1 MEIRLH
7 PKQEAAFQTEAT
19 ELLYGGAAGGGKSHY
34 IRISAIRWAMCVPG
48 IQVYLFRRTFPD
60 LQANHLRGPSS
71 LLVLLG
77 DFLQSGHVKFKQ
89 QDNEFTFWNGS
100 SIKLCHCQYEND
112 VIKYQGAEIHV
123 LLMDELTHFTA
134 YIYQFLR
141 SRVRMAGLN
150 VPAEYRPRLP
160 RIECG
165 SNPGSVGHAWVKAT
179 FVSPCEPMKVWRTP
193 AGQGGMLRQY
203 IPARLSDNPTL
214 EKDDPNYLSR
224 LEGLGTPELVRAM
237 RDGDW
242 DIVAGQAFEK
252 LNRDLHGL
260 TPFDVPPHWL
270 RFRAMDWGSSKP
282 FSVGWWCVASEDYLH
297 DGKVIPKG
305 ALIRYREWYGW
316 NGQADT
322 GLRMESAEVAQQIK
336 VRDAGDK
343 ITYSVADPAIWNRS
357 DGPSVAER
365 MAAHG
370 VIFERGNNDRI
381 NGYLELRQRIAGDG
395 ERPMLYAF
403 TTCHDG
409 FWRTMPNIVM
419 DDRRPEDIDTTQEDH
434 CVDECKYAAMS
445 RPWAKP
451 SPKVKED
458 PFRPPT
464 INELMKLNRR
474 SKANQ
479 GRQWI

>member
-19 ELLYGGAAGGGKSHY
+19 ELLYGGAAGGGKSHFL
-34 IRISAIRWAMCVPG
+34 RISAIRWAMIVPG

-77 DFLQSGHVKFKQ
+77 DFLQSGHVKFTQ
-89 QDNEFTFWNGS
+89 QDNEFKFWNGS
-100 SIKLCHCQYEND
+100 SIKLCHCQHEND

-141 SRVRMAGLN
+141 SRVRMAGLD
-150 VPAEYRPRLP
+150 VPDELRGLLP

-179 FVSPCEPMKVWRTP
+179 FVSPCEPMKVWRAP
-193 AGQGGMLRQY
+193 AHEGGMLRQY

-214 EKDDPNYLSR
+214 AEGDPNYLSR

-252 LNRDLHGL
+252 LNRDIHGL
-260 TPFDVPPHWL
+260 TPFEIPAHWL

-403 TTCHDG
+403 TSCHDG

-434 CVDECKYAAMS
+434 CADECKYAAMS
-445 RPWAKP
+445 RPWVKP
-451 SPKVKED
+451 SPKPKED

-474 SKANQ
+474 KGNQ